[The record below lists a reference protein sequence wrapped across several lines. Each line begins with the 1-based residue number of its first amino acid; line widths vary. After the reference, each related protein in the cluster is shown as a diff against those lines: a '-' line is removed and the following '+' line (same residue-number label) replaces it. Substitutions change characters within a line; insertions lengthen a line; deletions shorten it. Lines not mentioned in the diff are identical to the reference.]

1 MGVKLLIRNEE
12 REWHGFL
19 TNCVGDMPASNKMAG
34 FKESV
39 SCAESPCRM
48 CHIKKEQMDLVH
60 HEHDC
65 RLRDVLSYKTQV
77 EEIEVAENVKD
88 IEELSKVYGI
98 NEQSCLSSLH
108 SFDATKAFPS
118 DYMHLSDEG
127 FLNLELK
134 LLLRVLIAEKR
145 KDLDQVNCY
154 LSVLKSQRQ
163 FTTPPKI
170 KFDEVM
176 SDGKLSFSVP

>member
-1 MGVKLLIRNEE
+1 
-12 REWHGFL
+12 
-19 TNCVGDMPASNKMAG
+19 
-34 FKESV
+34 
-39 SCAESPCRM
+39 
-48 CHIKKEQMDLVH
+48 
-60 HEHDC
+60 
-65 RLRDVLSYKTQV
+65 
-77 EEIEVAENVKD
+77 
-88 IEELSKVYGI
+88 
-98 NEQSCLSSLH
+98 
-108 SFDATKAFPS
+108 
-118 DYMHLSDEG
+118 MHLSDEG